1 MWRNMVHSVFS
12 ISWSRYWMITEC
24 AVAARQ
30 HSMYDINLDSYCMRH
45 MLPCFSLENPEQ
57 YMWWILIMVG
67 NKEVL
72 KSIVYTF

>member
-1 MWRNMVHSVFS
+1 
-12 ISWSRYWMITEC
+12 MITEC

-72 KSIVYTF
+72 KSIVYTHFKSLRGVAAGQHNFQ